1 MSDQDSFYTEFGN
14 KILSKSDSG
23 KRIILSE
30 KVNNFKNS
38 GFSAESVVEILTAND
53 NNDLNLIESV
63 VDSVY
68 NRVSSAKIKGNRQ
81 AYVCPTSYSEIK
93 FNIENDLMKSGPTDF
108 INKLS
113 RTKNPIMP
121 VNDKAYNSYL
131 RLASD
136 AHKTKKFDNL
146 HNGLKKWFEEA
157 IYVSVC
163 AARSNKN
170 DIRIASVNGK
180 YVATNNRNASCEVCL
195 ESGTCNCSKFIDGN
209 YSDYG
214 LACEHIVAAADVSSP
229 HQRLLKAIKDVD
241 IESKEDNYIFDLRA
255 VNRS

>member
-1 MSDQDSFYTEFGN
+1 MSDQDSFYTDYGN

-30 KVNNFKNS
+30 KITSLKNK
-38 GFSAESVVEILTAND
+38 GFSADNVVEILTAQ
-53 NNDLNLIESV
+53 NNHDYNLIESV
-63 VDSVY
+63 VNSVY
-68 NRVSSAKIKGNRQ
+68 DRTSANKPSSKRQ
-81 AYVCPTSYSEIK
+81 AYICPSSYAEIK
-93 FNIENDLMKSGPTDF
+93 NNIENNLLELGPVKF
-108 INKLS
+108 VNNLS

-136 AHKTKKFDNL
+136 ASKSKNFTEL

-170 DIRIASVNGK
+170 DIRVASKNGK
-180 YVATNNRNASCEVCL
+180 YVATNNKNASCEVCL
-195 ESGTCNCSKFIDGN
+195 VSGTCNCSKFVDGN
-209 YSDYG
+209 YADYG
-214 LACEHIVAAADVSSP
+214 LACEHIVAAADLASP
-229 HQRLLKAIKDVD
+229 HQRLLKAIKDVN
-241 IESKEDNYIFDLRA
+241 IENKEEDYIFDLRA
-255 VNRS
+255 VSRS